1 MVAAVRREVQAILL
15 VLLGTALLRISL
27 FSDSYLRYVR
37 AALQPYLVATGVVLV
52 LLGVA
57 SAVATVRAL
66 RTSPGGGFGPGPAE
80 SSRPDHPDHQAAPDD
95 HHGHDHHGHSH
106 HGGPRIAW
114 LLTLPVLAI
123 VLVAPPALGSYT
135 AQRSESTTVKPA
147 GTEPT
152 FPPLPAGDP
161 LSMTLASF
169 DVRAVW
175 DTAAP
180 LRGRRVKLVGFA
192 TSRKGGGWY
201 LTRLTIS
208 CCAADALTSK
218 VEIRGGAAT
227 TQVPPPGSWVEVVGV
242 WQPDGQTA
250 QDDTIPALTA
260 AQVTRIPEP
269 RDPYE

>member
-1 MVAAVRREVQAILL
+1 MRREVQAILL

-57 SAVATVRAL
+57 SAIATVRAL
-66 RTSPGGGFGPGPAE
+66 RTDSNPDPAE
-80 SSRPDHPDHQAAPDD
+80 SNHPDHPDHQAAPDE
-95 HHGHDHHGHSH
+95 HHGHSH

-114 LLTLPVLAI
+114 LLMLPVLAI
-123 VLVAPPALGSYT
+123 VLIAPPALGSYT

-218 VEIRGGAAT
+218 VEIRGSAT
-227 TQVPPPGSWVEVVGV
+227 QAPPPGSWVEVVGV
-242 WQPDGQTA
+242 WQPDGRTA

>member
-1 MVAAVRREVQAILL
+1 MRREVRAILL

-37 AALQPYLVATGVVLV
+37 AALRPYLIATGAVLV

-57 SAVATVRAL
+57 SAIATVQAL
-66 RTSPGGGFGPGPAE
+66 RAD
-80 SSRPDHPDHQAAPDD
+80 PDQAHAAADD
-95 HHGHDHHGHSH
+95 HGGDHGHGH
-106 HGGPRIAW
+106 HGGPGIAW

-123 VLVAPPALGSYT
+123 VLIAPPALGSYT

-147 GTEPT
+147 GAQPT

-161 LSMTLASF
+161 LTMTLGSF

-180 LRGRRVKLVGFA
+180 LRGRRVRLTGFVTA
-192 TSRKGGGWY
+192 GKGGGWY

-208 CCAADALTSK
+208 CCAADALASK
-218 VEIRGGAAT
+218 VEIRGAAANPA
-227 TQVPPPGSWVEVVGV
+227 PPAGSWVEVIGT
-242 WQPDGQTA
+242 WLPDGKEA
-250 QDDTIPALTA
+250 EPDTIPLLTA

-269 RDPYE
+269 KDPYE

>member
-1 MVAAVRREVQAILL
+1 VVAALRREVQAILL

-37 AALQPYLVATGVVLV
+37 AALGPYLVASGGVLV

-66 RTSPGGGFGPGPAE
+66 RADPERT
-80 SSRPDHPDHQAAPDD
+80 HPEAHD
-95 HHGHDHHGHSH
+95 HGHDHGHG

-147 GTEPT
+147 GTQPT

-161 LSMTLASF
+161 LTMTLGSF

-180 LRGRRVKLVGFA
+180 LRGRRVKLTGFVTA
-192 TSRKGGGWY
+192 GKEGGWY

-208 CCAADALTSK
+208 CCAADALASK
-218 VEIRGGAAT
+218 VEIRGAAADP
-227 TQVPPPGSWVEVVGV
+227 VPPSGSWVEVVGT
-242 WQPDGQTA
+242 WLPDGKEA
-250 QDDTIPALTA
+250 EPDTIPLLTA

-269 RDPYE
+269 KDPYE